1 MTPSLLFGRPDVG
14 GERRQPPDAVP
25 RFPST
30 RGLLRTGGL
39 STAKVGDQQS
49 LNSFEAD
56 DAVRRTRSRLARW
69 HRSAGSDPE
78 SLFRPL
84 CLTPG
89 QVFPILGSVAV
100 GDFNGAGCLTS
111 PPPMLFSDDVNR
123 ADQQHAGAAETTSQF
138 RPCLCA

>member
-89 QVFPILGSVAV
+89 QVFPILGSALK
-100 GDFNGAGCLTS
+100 AIAL
-111 PPPMLFSDDVNR
+111 R
-123 ADQQHAGAAETTSQF
+123 ARLDCCCSTDRERATTALE
-138 RPCLCA
+138 RTDWRWI